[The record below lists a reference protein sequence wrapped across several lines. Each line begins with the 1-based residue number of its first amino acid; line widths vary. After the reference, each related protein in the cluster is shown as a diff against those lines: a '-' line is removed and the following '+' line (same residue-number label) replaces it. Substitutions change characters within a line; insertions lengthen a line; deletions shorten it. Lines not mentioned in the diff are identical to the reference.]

1 VEIGRLHANSGID
14 EHLCC
19 LDAVG
24 LDRDAWHYG
33 ADASEHLAADLPG
46 VVASTPGVGHL
57 GAGESPADG
66 IDDFAAHR
74 IAIGWDARSYFAV
87 AHLTS
92 NYAAARQIL
101 PRRVGKAPDEAISHQ
116 GNGSALIS
124 GCLPLSGRG
133 ELAAAHKQADQARKI
148 HFGSLPSRGRLFRQ
162 TRF

>member
-1 VEIGRLHANSGID
+1 MEIGRLHANSGVD

-24 LDRDAWHYG
+24 LDRDAWHDC

-46 VVASTPGVGHL
+46 VVASTPGIGHL

-74 IAIGWDARSYFAV
+74 ITIAWDARSYFAV

-92 NYAAARQIL
+92 NYAAASRIL
-101 PRRVGKAPDEAISHQ
+101 PRCVGNLSA
-116 GNGSALIS
+116 GNGPALIS
-124 GCLPLSGRG
+124 GACFCHEGPNRRWLANKLIKVEKFTPVLCLS
-133 ELAAAHKQADQARKI
+133 AAAE
-148 HFGSLPSRGRLFRQ
+148 SV
-162 TRF
+162 